1 MQEMQLAIWRFG
13 DWRLAVGDL
22 AMIQEETQLAG
33 STMSALSE
41 QRVSAPGDVCD
52 GHDDVPA
59 TLRLRLPGRTRRLA
73 LLGVLVASDAVAIAL
88 AWLLVS
94 LLVHRWQLAGP
105 GVQVGRL
112 AMVTAVGVIILALEG
127 LGRLLAAPVW
137 SVEMVR
143 LGRVAVGTAV
153 VAYLVGLVSRGQRRE
168 ALLGLVVCYVFV
180 ALSRRLFAGTL
191 RAMRLRGRCLD
202 PVLVVGNDA
211 EAASVAMRLQ
221 EHPEFGFRVCGLMAE
236 KKPAMVAAGTV
247 PLLGPPSATLQVAR
261 RVGATGTVMSA
272 GGLSSAERNSLVR
285 RLMRAGLYVQVSAG
299 LSGIAH
305 TRLRPVP
312 LGFQPFFGVEHIAL
326 GRTQLLAKRTLDL
339 VIAPLVLLLAA
350 PVLILA
356 AVLIK
361 LHDRG
366 PIVFRQE
373 RVGQDGRPFMLFKLR
388 TMSVDA
394 EERRASLLGRNERK
408 GPLFKVTDDPR
419 VTPIGRIL
427 RATSIDEL
435 PQLMNVILGQMT
447 LVGPRP
453 ALPDEVAQFDE
464 QLLERHRMTP
474 GITGMWQ
481 VEARDDPSFESYRM
495 FDMFYVEN
503 WSFSLDLAII
513 FSTATA
519 VILRAVRQVGA
530 RAGLGDRSTDSDCGA
545 RGEQESHDRAVVL
558 TSPVMASRGAES
570 VLVAAV
576 AAE

>member
-1 MQEMQLAIWRFG
+1 MFQPTTTTFRPNCAR
-13 DWRLAVGDL
+13 A
-22 AMIQEETQLAG
+22 
-33 STMSALSE
+33 
-41 QRVSAPGDVCD
+41 APGR
-52 GHDDVPA
+52 A
-59 TLRLRLPGRTRRLA
+59 RRLA
-73 LLGVLVASDAVAIAL
+73 LLGTLVASDTLAIAL
-88 AWLLVS
+88 AWLSVS
-94 LLVHRWQLAGP
+94 LLLHRWHTAGL
-105 GVQVGRL
+105 GLQVGRL
-112 AMVTAVGVIILALEG
+112 AIVTAVGVLILAFEG

-153 VAYLVGLVSRGQRRE
+153 AAYVVGLVDRGQRRE
-168 ALLGLVVCYVFV
+168 AVIGLVVCYVFI

-211 EAASVAMRLQ
+211 EAASVAKRLQ

-236 KKPAMVAAGTV
+236 KKPAMVAAGDV
-247 PLLGPPSATLQVAR
+247 PVLGPPSATLRVAR

-272 GGLSSAERNSLVR
+272 GGLSSAERNSLLR
-285 RLMRAGLYVQVSAG
+285 KLMGAGLYVQVSTG

-326 GRTQLLAKRTLDL
+326 GRAQMLAKRTLDL

-350 PVLILA
+350 PVLIVA

-366 PIVFRQE
+366 PVVFRQE
-373 RVGQDGRPFMLFKLR
+373 RVGLDGRPFRLLKLR

-394 EERRASLLGRNERK
+394 EERRAALIARNERK
-408 GPLFKVTDDPR
+408 GPLFKVADDPR
-419 VTPIGRIL
+419 VTPIGKIL

-435 PQLMNVILGQMT
+435 PQLVNVVLGQMT

-464 QLLERHRMTP
+464 ELLERHRMTP

-495 FDMFYVEN
+495 FDMYYVEN
-503 WSFSLDLAII
+503 WSLSLDLAII
-513 FSTATA
+513 LGTATA
-519 VILRAVRQVGA
+519 VIVRGVRQVGM
-530 RAGLGDRSTDSDCGA
+530 RAGLGDRSANSDRGA
-545 RGEQESHDRAVVL
+545 TGEEESHDPAVVL
-558 TSPVMASRGAES
+558 TSLGMASQVAEPA
-570 VLVAAV
+570 LVASAA